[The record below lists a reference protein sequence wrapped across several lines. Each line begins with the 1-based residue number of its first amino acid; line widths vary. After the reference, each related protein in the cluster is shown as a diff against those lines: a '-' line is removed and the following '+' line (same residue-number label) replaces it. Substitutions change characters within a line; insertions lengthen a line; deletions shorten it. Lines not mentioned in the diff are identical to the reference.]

1 MRMTY
6 VRFFGKCACI
16 FALAAV
22 TVMQG
27 AAEVSAYEYVTDDS
41 GRRCIVDSGRVY
53 TPAYDDD
60 DNWLGY
66 YLDEDGYVS
75 YVVDDYV
82 HTEYPYPND
91 DTHPEVQYGSYD
103 GYDLS
108 ISRGRDRHYIGWLTP
123 TREERTVRNPHYSIK
138 WWDSSE
144 PYYDYSEARIRIPS
158 SIKDIRSK
166 TSGIVYDIKG
176 SCAFKEFDLDPD
188 NLYMKCVDNVIFSR
202 DVKTLMSY
210 AQYDER
216 REYTVPEGT
225 ETIGTRAF
233 SRCHNLERVY
243 IPGSVKN
250 IGNAFYGCNNLKEI
264 VFASFDTQ
272 IYTDVLGYEK
282 DIKTKLCCTSRPAV
296 RSEGEGLFWDK
307 TPGASYYEVY
317 QKVNGEYKLLDTK
330 KGNSCKLSALKPGK
344 EYIFAVKPM
353 AVIPAAE
360 YDRERDRG
368 FPESFTIEGTMS
380 EDILIKI

>member
-1 MRMTY
+1 MRY
-6 VRFFGKCACI
+6 GKFLGKCSCI
-16 FALAAV
+16 MAAV
-22 TVMQG
+22 AVMQG
-27 AAEVSAYEYVTDDS
+27 TAEVSAYEFFTDEN
-41 GRRCIVDSGRVY
+41 GRQSIVDRGRVY

-66 YLDEDGYVS
+66 YLNENGYVS
-75 YVVDDYV
+75 YVVDGYV

-91 DTHPEVQYGSYD
+91 DTHPEVWYGSYD

-108 ISRGRDRHYIGWLTP
+108 VSRGRDPDHIGWLTP
-123 TREERTVRNPHYSIK
+123 TREKRTVRDPHYSIE
-138 WWDSSE
+138 WWDRSV

-158 SIKDIRSK
+158 SIKDIRNK
-166 TSGIVYDIKG
+166 TSGFVYAVKG

-202 DVKTLMSY
+202 DGKTLMSY
-210 AQYDER
+210 ARYDER
-216 REYTVPEGT
+216 REYAVPEGT

-233 SRCHNLERVY
+233 SHCHNLERVY
-243 IPGSVKN
+243 IPGSVKS
-250 IGNAFYGCNNLKEI
+250 ISDAFYGCDNLKEI
-264 VFASFDTQ
+264 VLASFDVQ
-272 IYTDVLGYEK
+272 INRDVLGYER
-282 DIKTKLCCTSRPAV
+282 DIKTKLCCTVRPDV
-296 RSEGEGLFWDK
+296 RSEGESLFWDK
-307 TPGASYYEVY
+307 IPGASYYEVY
-317 QKVNGEYKLLDTK
+317 QKVNDEYKLLDTK
-330 KGNSCKLSALKPGK
+330 KGSSCKLSALKPGK